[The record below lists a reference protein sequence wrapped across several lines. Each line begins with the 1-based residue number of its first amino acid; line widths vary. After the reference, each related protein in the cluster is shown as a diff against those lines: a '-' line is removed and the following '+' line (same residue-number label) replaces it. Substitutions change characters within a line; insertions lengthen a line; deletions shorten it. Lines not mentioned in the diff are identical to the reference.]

1 MTEARAR
8 ALLTRLGTLLDQFI
22 TCFSRRAHR
31 TYASRY
37 LQGLLNDSDRK
48 SMQPMHGRLSDPGS
62 YQGLQHFITHST
74 WETRVFWRRLRDVI
88 PVRHGILAID
98 DTGFPKQG
106 SASVGVQRQY
116 CGALGKIANCQVAV
130 STALIATG
138 MAWLTSLEL
147 YLPENWATDDDQRAR
162 AQLPRG
168 VLFREKWRIAV
179 AHVRIILAA
188 GFTLEAVVADAAYGI
203 SAKFRAALERLGV
216 ADVVAV
222 PYFVSAR
229 VSADLPAESLA
240 AVANSLAPSVWR
252 RIRWGRGTKGPLE
265 ARFAAVRVHMPKSR
279 SERWWL
285 CQESLL
291 DGERQYYFSNLSP
304 TTPLTTLV
312 RIARSRW
319 AIEVQYRDLKS
330 ELGLDHF
337 EGRSY
342 PGWNHHA
349 VLAAMTFN
357 FLQLERRRRG
367 EPLPTFPEIRDLV
380 REVMA
385 ALLWTARPAWLK
397 LAISFQR
404 NPPLRI

>member
-8 ALLTRLGTLLDQFI
+8 ALLTRLGTFLDQFT

-74 WETRVFWRRLRDVI
+74 WETRPFWRRLRDLI
-88 PVRHGILAID
+88 PVRAGILAID
-98 DTGFPKQG
+98 DTGLPKQG
-106 SASVGVQRQY
+106 TASVGVQRQY
-116 CGALGKIANCQVAV
+116 CGALGKIANCQIAV
-130 STALIATG
+130 STALITG
-138 MAWLTSLEL
+138 PLAWLTSMEL
-147 YLPENWATDDDQRAR
+147 YLPQIWMDDDPR
-162 AQLPRG
+162 AQARIPRQLP
-168 VLFREKWRIAV
+168 FREKWRIAV
-179 AHVRIILAA
+179 AHVRTALAA
-188 GFTLEAVVADAAYGI
+188 GFTVEAVVADAAYGEI
-203 SAKFRAALERLGV
+203 AQFRAALERLGV
-216 ADVVAV
+216 AYVVAV
-222 PYFVSAR
+222 PYFVGAR
-229 VSADLPAESLA
+229 LPGTTTRDSLA
-240 AVANSLAPSVWR
+240 AIANAVAPSAWQ
-252 RIRWGRGTKGPLE
+252 RIQWGHGTKGPLA
-265 ARFAAVRVHMPKSR
+265 ARFAALRVLIPKSR
-279 SERWWL
+279 SERWLL
-285 CQESLL
+285 CQQSLI
-291 DGERQYYFSNLSP
+291 DGERQYYFSNLPSD
-304 TTPLTTLV
+304 TPLKTLV

-319 AIEVQYRDLKS
+319 AIEVQYRDLKT

-342 PGWNHHA
+342 PGWTHHA
-349 VLAAMTFN
+349 VLAALTFN
-357 FLQLERRRRG
+357 FLQLERRRRC

-385 ALLWTARPAWLK
+385 ALLWTARPGWLK

>member
-1 MTEARAR
+1 VTEARAR
-8 ALLTRLGTLLDQFI
+8 ALLTRLGTFLDQFT

-74 WETRVFWRRLRDVI
+74 WETRAFWRRLRDVI
-88 PVRHGILAID
+88 PARHGILAID

-147 YLPENWATDDDQRAR
+147 YLPETWAAADDQRAR
-162 AQLPRG
+162 AQIPRG
-168 VLFREKWRIAV
+168 VVFREKWRIAV

-188 GFTLEAVVADAAYGI
+188 GFTLEAVVADAGYGI

-216 ADVVAV
+216 AYVVAV

-240 AVANSLAPSVWR
+240 AVANSLAPSAWR

-265 ARFAAVRVHMPKSR
+265 ARFAAVRVRIPKSR
-279 SERWWL
+279 SERWLL
-285 CQESLL
+285 CQESLV
-291 DGERQYYFSNLSP
+291 DGERQYYFSNLPP

-349 VLAAMTFN
+349 ILAAMTFN
-357 FLQLERRRRG
+357 FLQLERRRRR

-385 ALLWTARPAWLK
+385 ALLWTARPGWLK

>member
-1 MTEARAR
+1 VTEARAR
-8 ALLTRLGTLLDQFI
+8 ALLTRLGTFLDQF
-22 TCFSRRAHR
+22 TRCFGRHAHR

-48 SMQPMHGRLSDPGS
+48 SMEPMHGRLSDPGS
-62 YQGLQHFITHST
+62 YQGLQHFITHSPWT
-74 WETRVFWRRLRDVI
+74 VRPFWQRVRELIPIRD
-88 PVRHGILAID
+88 GILAID
-98 DTGFPKQG
+98 DTGLPKQG

-130 STALIATG
+130 STALLADDL
-138 MAWLTSLEL
+138 AWLTSMEL
-147 YLPENWATDDDQRAR
+147 YLPQTWMEDDDRRTR
-162 AQLPRG
+162 AQIPRP
-168 VLFREKWRIAV
+168 LAFREKWRIAV
-179 AHVRIILAA
+179 AHVRTVLAA
-188 GFTLEAVVADAAYGI
+188 GFTLEAVVADAAYGEI
-203 SAKFRAALERLGV
+203 ARFRAALERLGV
-216 ADVVAV
+216 SYVVAV
-222 PYFVSAR
+222 PYFVGAR
-229 VSADLPAESLA
+229 LAAGRSSESLA
-240 AVANSLAPSVWR
+240 ALANSLAPSAWH

-265 ARFAAVRVHMPKSR
+265 ARFAAVRVRIPKSR
-279 SERWWL
+279 SERWLL
-285 CQESLL
+285 CQASLL
-291 DGERQYYFSNLSP
+291 DDERQYYFSNLP
-304 TTPLTTLV
+304 LATPLKTLV

-349 VLAAMTFN
+349 LLAAMTFT
-357 FLQLERRRRG
+357 FLQLERRRRR
-367 EPLPTFPEIRDLV
+367 ERLPTFPEIRDLM

>member
-8 ALLTRLGTLLDQFI
+8 ALLTRLGTFLDQFT

-37 LQGLLNDSDRK
+37 LQGLLNDSGRK

-74 WETRVFWRRLRDVI
+74 WEARPFWRRLREAI
-88 PVRHGILAID
+88 PARAGILAID
-98 DTGFPKQG
+98 DTGLPKQG
-106 SASVGVQRQY
+106 TASVGVQRQY

-130 STALIATG
+130 STALIAG
-138 MAWLTSLEL
+138 KLAWVTSMEV
-147 YLPENWATDDDQRAR
+147 YLSQRWLDEEHRAPAR
-162 AQLPRG
+162 IPRP
-168 VLFREKWRIAV
+168 LAFREKWRIAV
-179 AHVRIILAA
+179 AHVRTVLAA
-188 GFTLEAVVADAAYGI
+188 GFALEAVVADAAYGEI
-203 SAKFRAALERLGV
+203 AQFRAALERLGI
-216 ADVVAV
+216 AYVVAV
-222 PYFVSAR
+222 PYFVGAR
-229 VSADLPAESLA
+229 LTGTTARESLA
-240 AVANSLAPSVWR
+240 AIANSLAPSTWH
-252 RIRWGRGTKGPLE
+252 RIRWGHGTKGPLE
-265 ARFAAVRVHMPKSR
+265 ARFAAVRVVIPKSR
-279 SERWWL
+279 SERWLL
-285 CQESLL
+285 CQESLV
-291 DGERQYYFSNLSP
+291 DAERQYYVSNLP
-304 TTPLTTLV
+304 PDTPLKTLV

-319 AIEVQYRDLKS
+319 AIEVQYRDLKT

-357 FLQLERRRRG
+357 FLQLERRRRR
-367 EPLPTFPEIRDLV
+367 EPLPTFPEIRDLM

-385 ALLWTARPAWLK
+385 ALLWTARPGWLK

>member
-1 MTEARAR
+1 VTEAQAR
-8 ALLTRLGTLLDQFI
+8 AVLTRLGTFLDQF
-22 TCFSRRAHR
+22 TRCFGRHAHR

-37 LQGLLNDSDRK
+37 LQGLLNDSERK

-74 WETRVFWRRLRDVI
+74 WEVRPFWRRLRELI

-98 DTGFPKQG
+98 DTGLPKQG
-106 SASVGVQRQY
+106 HASVGVQRQY

-130 STALIATG
+130 STALIAG
-138 MAWLTSLEL
+138 KFAWLTSLEL
-147 YLPENWATDDDQRAR
+147 YLPQTWMDDERRTEAR
-162 AQLPRG
+162 IPQPLP
-168 VLFREKWRIAV
+168 FREKWRIAL
-179 AHVRIILAA
+179 AHVRTVLAA
-188 GFTLEAVVADAAYGI
+188 GFTLEAVVADAPYGET
-203 SAKFRAALERLGV
+203 AQFRAGLERLGV
-216 ADVVAV
+216 AYVVAV
-222 PYFVSAR
+222 PYSVGAR
-229 VSADLPAESLA
+229 LPGTTAGESLA
-240 AVANSLAPSVWR
+240 AIANSLARSAWHC
-252 RIRWGRGTKGPLE
+252 IRWGVGTKSPLE
-265 ARFAAVRVHMPKSR
+265 ARFAAVRVHIPKSR
-279 SERWWL
+279 SDRWLL
-285 CQESLL
+285 CQESLT
-291 DGERQYYFSNLSP
+291 DGARQYYFSNLP
-304 TTPLTTLV
+304 PDTPLQTLV

-349 VLAAMTFN
+349 VLAAMTFT
-357 FLQLERRRRG
+357 FLQLERRRRTN
-367 EPLPTFPEIRDLV
+367 PLPTFPEMRDLM

-385 ALLWTARPAWLK
+385 ALLWTARPGWLK